1 LVWSDLVLVDEI
13 GMAANGSILAANAG
27 PRDPPRPRPG
37 YLTWRAADVTIQ
49 RIMSDHRIDLEQ
61 VRHVA
66 RLARLELSAEE
77 ERSLAADLSAI
88 VTYID
93 KLNQLDTAN
102 VEPTT
107 QVAEAGTPTRD
118 DAVTNQPAA
127 GEMLANAPA
136 RQDDFFL
143 VPKIIE

>member
-1 LVWSDLVLVDEI
+1 
-13 GMAANGSILAANAG
+13 
-27 PRDPPRPRPG
+27 
-37 YLTWRAADVTIQ
+37 
-49 RIMSDHRIDLEQ
+49 MSDYRIDLEQ

-66 RLARLELSAEE
+66 RLARLELSADE

-107 QVAEAGTPTRD
+107 QVAEAGTPARD
-118 DAVTNQPAA
+118 DVVTNQPASA
-127 GEMLANAPA
+127 QMLANAPA
-136 RQDDFFL
+136 RQDNLFL